1 MEHAQKMKH
10 FQEIGALS
18 DEILAQGPLVHTA
31 NVLDLPAC
39 CWYIVVQKRRIT
51 NAAASADAMMDRN
64 TAHYCCALILEP

>member
-1 MEHAQKMKH
+1 MEHEQKMKH

-18 DEILAQGPLVHTA
+18 DEILAQDPLVHTA

-39 CWYIVVQKRRIT
+39 WYILLYKKRRIT

-64 TAHYCCALILEP
+64 TAHYCFPLIF